1 MLQCTVDLRSL
12 VCHLYQEKND
22 LVSRLN
28 NICETMENTDPLI
41 ERVRLKIQWMDEK
54 ETSIKRI
61 EKHVRCIKRLIQE
74 PRLPEM
80 GHPSWGYTEKGD
92 FNSELTAK
100 LNKQLSGKI
109 KTKRHTVMNSRWAK
123 HERSFDPAT
132 MELPSVSLSF
142 LPADYEHTPD
152 DYQDTEEWKACE
164 DGLFRGRKRSD
175 QDLAAMLAWLEE

>member
-12 VCHLYQEKND
+12 VYHLYQEKND

-61 EKHVRCIKRLIQE
+61 EKHVRCIKRLLQE

-92 FNSELTAK
+92 YNRELTEK
-100 LNKQLSGKI
+100 LNKQLFALTLSAIEEGCV
-109 KTKRHTVMNSRWAK
+109 RESSFS
-123 HERSFDPAT
+123 ERGESHQPFYT
-132 MELPSVSLSF
+132 WIQS
-142 LPADYEHTPD
+142 
-152 DYQDTEEWKACE
+152 
-164 DGLFRGRKRSD
+164 
-175 QDLAAMLAWLEE
+175 

>member
-1 MLQCTVDLRSL
+1 MLQCTVDVRSL

-61 EKHVRCIKRLIQE
+61 EKHIRCIKRLIQE

-92 FNSELTAK
+92 YNRELTEK
-100 LNKQLSGKI
+100 LNKQLFALTLSAIEEGCV
-109 KTKRHTVMNSRWAK
+109 RESSFS
-123 HERSFDPAT
+123 ERG
-132 MELPSVSLSF
+132 ELHQPF
-142 LPADYEHTPD
+142 YT
-152 DYQDTEEWKACE
+152 
-164 DGLFRGRKRSD
+164 
-175 QDLAAMLAWLEE
+175 

>member
-1 MLQCTVDLRSL
+1 MLQCTVDVRSL

-61 EKHVRCIKRLIQE
+61 EKHVRCIKRLLQE

-92 FNSELTAK
+92 YNRKLTEK
-100 LNKQLSGKI
+100 LNKQLFALTLSAIEEGCVRESSFS
-109 KTKRHTVMNSRWAK
+109 KRGEPHQPFYTWIQS
-123 HERSFDPAT
+123 
-132 MELPSVSLSF
+132 
-142 LPADYEHTPD
+142 
-152 DYQDTEEWKACE
+152 
-164 DGLFRGRKRSD
+164 
-175 QDLAAMLAWLEE
+175 